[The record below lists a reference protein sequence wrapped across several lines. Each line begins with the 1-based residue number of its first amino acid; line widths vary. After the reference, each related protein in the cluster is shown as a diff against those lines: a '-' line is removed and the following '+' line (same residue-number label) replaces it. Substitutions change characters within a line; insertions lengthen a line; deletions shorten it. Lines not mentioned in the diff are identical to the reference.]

1 MLNNFNYWRRLAIQ
15 NLQKQQ
21 QHNRL
26 TSSFKLIDGKIKLS
40 LHTEFESKTIQD
52 LKLKEESFG
61 TVFHFGKN
69 IGAKIGVLKQRDKK
83 NFNHF
88 LAW

>member
-1 MLNNFNYWRRLAIQ
+1 MEKLNSVCIR
-15 NLQKQQ
+15 NL
-21 QHNRL
+21 
-26 TSSFKLIDGKIKLS
+26 I
-40 LHTEFESKTIQD
+40 SKTIQD

-61 TVFHFGKN
+61 AVFHFGKN
-69 IGAKIGVLKQRDKK
+69 IGAKIEVLKQRDKK